1 MGPPRRSHPSDRT
14 SRHRLRR
21 TLSFQQVVDAEG
33 GRSVENSHC
42 EAAVTAIERG
52 IEIDRLPKK
61 PLSNR
66 VSLGIAIA

>member
-1 MGPPRRSHPSDRT
+1 
-14 SRHRLRR
+14 
-21 TLSFQQVVDAEG
+21 LSFQQVVDAEG

-42 EAAVTAIERG
+42 EAAVTASERG